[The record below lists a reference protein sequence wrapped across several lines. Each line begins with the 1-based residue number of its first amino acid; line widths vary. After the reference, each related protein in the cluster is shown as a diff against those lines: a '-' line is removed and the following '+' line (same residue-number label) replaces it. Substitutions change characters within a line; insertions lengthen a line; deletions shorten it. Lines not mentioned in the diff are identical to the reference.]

1 MTRHQLNNG
10 TTRAIFSSAETT
22 PELNDKL
29 EIWVKGLLIEEIV
42 SLKRL
47 MEILSKLV
55 PYPERKVLQILTTSC
70 LKISGPHRAA
80 SKSILHS
87 FLPLQASS

>member
-10 TTRAIFSSAETT
+10 TTRATFSSAETT

-55 PYPERKVLQILTTSC
+55 PYPECKVLQILTNSC

-80 SKSILHS
+80 SKSILH
-87 FLPLQASS
+87 